1 MTWINIIGKEA
12 KIIESSNSNMVGIEG
27 RIIYETKNMIYIK
40 GKRNWAIP
48 KKNVNLL
55 IDGKIFYG
63 KELLGRPLDRISRG
77 GN

>member
-27 RIIYETKNMIYIK
+27 IIIYEKKNMIYIK
-40 GKRNWAIP
+40 GNRNWAIT
-48 KKNVNLL
+48 KKYVILL